1 LVRDDVSCP
10 KAPCHPTLISQ
21 AVGQM
26 KSEQAGASN
35 HQRCCLQRSSSTFT
49 SFVSRVYVHVEEA
62 STAKLVWL
70 YTIQFELLS
79 SSSTHRNSTLREN
92 NSHLAASNSM
102 QTAHALI
109 IPGKPIPYQSILSHT
124 FTCSLRSKTPPSSSF
139 PSHLN
144 SPRNTQL
151 ANLAQHILHPRVEIA
166 TSILVARRSIEVL
179 LHLRHAAVSFR
190 AETQLDFDERFECG
204 VEVGDSDY
212 HRSRQ

>member
-1 LVRDDVSCP
+1 V
-10 KAPCHPTLISQ
+10 ISRS
-21 AVGQM
+21 GE
-26 KSEQAGASN
+26 SIPASN
-35 HQRCCLQRSSSTFT
+35 P
-49 SFVSRVYVHVEEA
+49 
-62 STAKLVWL
+62 
-70 YTIQFELLS
+70 
-79 SSSTHRNSTLREN
+79 
-92 NSHLAASNSM
+92 M

-109 IPGKPIPYQSILSHT
+109 VPGKPIHPMSINPFPRLHMLIT
-124 FTCSLRSKTPPSSSF
+124 LKNPPSASTSF

>member
-1 LVRDDVSCP
+1 MYMLKRPARPNSYGSIPFSLNYYHRPQLIVIPLSGKTTP
-10 KAPCHPTLISQ
+10 ISQ
-21 AVGQM
+21 PLVP
-26 KSEQAGASN
+26 
-35 HQRCCLQRSSSTFT
+35 C
-49 SFVSRVYVHVEEA
+49 
-62 STAKLVWL
+62 KLHM
-70 YTIQFELLS
+70 LS
-79 SSSTHRNSTLREN
+79 SSLGNPS
-92 NSHLAASNSM
+92 
-102 QTAHALI
+102 
-109 IPGKPIPYQSILSHT
+109 IPCQSIPFHA

-151 ANLAQHILHPRVEIA
+151 ANLAQHILHPRVEIT